1 MRIYAI
7 VGIGGHGRETM
18 PLAEE
23 MLAQFEM
30 DDDYRLV
37 FVDDNNSL
45 PSTNGHDILTPE
57 QFLALDGEKYFNV
70 AIADSR
76 CRERLASKLMSGGAW
91 PFTVRAANS
100 SALSSSNI
108 ASGAILSP
116 FSLITANTMI
126 GKFFHANMFS
136 YVAHDCEIGDYVTFA
151 PRVCCNGGVII
162 QDHVYIGTGAV
173 IRQSMKGRRIV
184 IGEGA
189 VVGMGA
195 VVTKSVAPY
204 TTVIGNPARP
214 MRPAPTSRRSQ
225 GNGAGKITAF
235 PTALARLH
243 R

>member
-23 MLAQFEM
+23 MLSQLEM
-30 DDDYRLV
+30 DDDYRLI
-37 FVDDNNSL
+37 FVDDNDSQ
-45 PSTNGHDILTPE
+45 PSANGHDILTPE
-57 QFLALDGEKYFNV
+57 AFLALKGEKYFNV
-70 AIADSR
+70 AIADSH
-76 CRERLASKLMSGGAW
+76 CRERLAVKLMVGGAW

-100 SALSSSNI
+100 SALSSTSI

-116 FSLITANTMI
+116 FSLITADARI
-126 GKFFHANMFS
+126 GKFFHANMYS

-151 PRVCCNGGVII
+151 PRVCCNGGVVIEN
-162 QDHVYIGTGAV
+162 HAYIGTGAV

-189 VVGMGA
+189 IVGMGA
-195 VVTKSVAPY
+195 VVTKSVPPH
-204 TTVIGNPARP
+204 TTVVGNPAAPLRP
-214 MRPAPTSRRSQ
+214 SSPRRRA
-225 GNGAGKITAF
+225 NGGGKIAAF
-235 PTALARLH
+235 PTALVRQH